1 MIKTI
6 LIASVVFIA
15 GYVIGVNV
23 HTKRIDK
30 KLEKCNALLNTIK
43 EKNNQFLTNF
53 SNLYGEVNGT
63 QGQFTEMDE
72 RIMGMWMD

>member
-6 LIASVVFIA
+6 VIASVVFVT

-23 HTKRIDK
+23 HTKRIDE
-30 KLEKCNALLNTIK
+30 KLEKCNALLKTIK

-53 SNLYGEVNGT
+53 SHLYGEVNGT

-72 RIMGMWMD
+72 RIMDMWMD